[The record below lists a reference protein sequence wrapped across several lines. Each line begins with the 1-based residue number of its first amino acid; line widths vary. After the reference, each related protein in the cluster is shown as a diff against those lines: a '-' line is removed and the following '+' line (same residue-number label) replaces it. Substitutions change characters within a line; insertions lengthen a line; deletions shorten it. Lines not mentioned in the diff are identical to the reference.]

1 MPWGRPEIGEFRDH
15 ENLRFS
21 NDLTPRRFTTVIG
34 TNTRE
39 EFLRYGVSNPP
50 SREPELGYYRI
61 FLSNEETTPRE
72 SVTIMRVSPF
82 SSVRHITM
90 ATLTIS
96 NLHAEVAQEE
106 GEKILRGVDLEVSSG
121 EIHAL
126 MGPNGSGKSTLAKVI
141 AGHPAYKVTEG
152 SIALELTDEDLSDI
166 EAELDEDDYTWEL
179 LDLEPN
185 ERAALG
191 IFLGFQYPVEIEG
204 VTMTNFL
211 RQALNAKLEE
221 REELFEEE
229 DDEESDAED
238 DAGYDTSPMEGPAD
252 DGDVS
257 VAEFQQLLQE
267 KMELLDMD
275 SKFAQRYLNA
285 GFSGGEKK
293 QNEVLQAAM
302 LEPAVAVLD
311 EIDSG
316 LDIDRL
322 QDVSKGINALRDEQ
336 GTGIL
341 QITHYQRI
349 LDYVEPDYVHVML
362 DGEVAKSGGPE
373 LAEQLEA
380 DGYDW
385 VREEAFADA

>member
-1 MPWGRPEIGEFRDH
+1 
-15 ENLRFS
+15 
-21 NDLTPRRFTTVIG
+21 
-34 TNTRE
+34 
-39 EFLRYGVSNPP
+39 
-50 SREPELGYYRI
+50 
-61 FLSNEETTPRE
+61 
-72 SVTIMRVSPF
+72 
-82 SSVRHITM
+82 M
-90 ATLTIS
+90 ATLEIN
-96 NLHAEVAQEE
+96 NLHARVAEE
-106 GEKILRGVDLEVSSG
+106 GGERILRGVDLTVNSG

-126 MGPNGSGKSTLAKVI
+126 MGPNGSGKSTTAKVI
-141 AGHPAYKVTEG
+141 AGHPAYEVTDGE
-152 SIALELTDEDLSDI
+152 ILLHLDEADVADIDVELDDED
-166 EAELDEDDYTWEL
+166 YHWNL
-179 LDLEPN
+179 LEMEPN

-191 IFLGFQYPVEIEG
+191 IFLGFQYPAEIEG

-211 RQALNAKLEE
+211 RQALNAKAGE
-221 REELFEEE
+221 REELFEGE
-229 DDEESDAED
+229 DEESEADAD
-238 DAGYDTSPMEGPAD
+238 DAGYETSPMEGPAD
-252 DGDVS
+252 DGEIG
-257 VAEFQQLLQE
+257 VAEFQQILSE

-275 SKFAQRYLNA
+275 EKFMQRYLNA

-302 LEPAVAVLD
+302 LEPAIAVLD

-349 LDYVEPDYVHVML
+349 LDYVEPDHVHVML
-362 DGEVAKSGGPE
+362 DGKVAKSGGAE